1 MEKAILEHFGSGP
14 LTDQL
19 LACKRGE
26 IGADV
31 ARDRLCRPEG
41 VASISLEDFARLSD
55 RCVRWAYRGHWED
68 AVTLHEWMAQVLMA
82 SGDRLAV
89 YLPGF
94 MLEDLRIA
102 TTALWHRPDPRLYRR
117 TFAIAANMVEQ
128 GGISEKTRAKLAHEI
143 GILHLDP
150 YVANRATVADVKTW
164 WAPHRALAAEAGCAM
179 PEPEQALDLAEQW
192 LRRSLKAAAGVERLE
207 SLKALLQV
215 LYSRPILGGR
225 VDPAAARPLLG
236 EAIALLKQFPHRAD
250 IAGYL
255 QQVGHALGEHTRI
268 QDLGISPEDD
278 WEGRIEQVG
287 IDVVLASITS
297 ALGAAQDSDRA
308 WGLRL
313 ARRLEPLVDTH
324 AAEPARLSFH
334 RRVLELLAGDDTRT
348 LPEAQRSIDVLERIR
363 TTRPDEPA
371 RTADIER
378 LLGWLLAC
386 IRHDHDDDALKL
398 LQGLQAVAPDLWQQR
413 ATSLDLLG
421 AQLELNI
428 AVNALNEG
436 HVDEAVKH
444 YFFAWGPMCRLG
456 FDDTAVDLLGRMAD
470 LLPRCETRTV
480 QVICE
485 LVRDHPGPL
494 DPEHV
499 EPWQLRCSELAAA
512 ATQALE
518 AGGTA
523 DAWFAAARL
532 AKGPTYA
539 SLLIH
544 PRRFDWRADAEAV
557 HELAAI
563 RQVESGMDAASLKQK
578 RVEAGLLFEEM
589 LLSYRSTPLKT
600 AGNTAMERR
609 ENLARELDL
618 LVRRR
623 LSALVAQHVH
633 ESAQEIQAER
643 FGLDAA
649 AACIPPDAVVLD
661 VFLPHHGASL
671 GYCLGFTNDT
681 QKLLG
686 VRGDEAGIRGVAMAG
701 AAGEHEM
708 TPSAMMAA
716 ATRRALMATPPD
728 GEVVSAEARRLLDEN
743 ARRFLGFAFEWLD
756 EQRASGK
763 KHLIVVTS
771 GPLHFYPVHLLGV
784 AGKVLADDWIVT
796 YLPSVD
802 LLRRVHTTPRPRE
815 GAAVFALSYAAAAS
829 GGAQALPNAIEE
841 GRTVAQALKVA
852 LVPEAQATP
861 RRGLPALQP
870 ARHVHIVC
878 HGEHDVAAPS
888 LQNLRLQP
896 DLQVPDDDGRLYA
909 TDLLA
914 LDLQGLSVLSLSAC
928 ETALGRFDLGD
939 NLLGLAANALARG
952 ADCVVG
958 TLWQAAD
965 DASAVFFG
973 EFYKQVAA
981 GATRRDAFRAAQLE
995 TRRQFEAYADWA
1007 PFYLCGAW

>member
-1 MEKAILEHFGSGP
+1 MEEAILKHFGSGP

-19 LACKRGE
+19 LAWKRGE

-31 ARDRLCRPEG
+31 ARDRLCRPEVVAGIG
-41 VASISLEDFARLSD
+41 VEDFARLSD
-55 RCVRWAYRGHWED
+55 RCVRWAYRGNWED
-68 AVTLHEWMAQVLMA
+68 AVVLHDWLAHLLMA
-82 SGDRLAV
+82 SDGRLAV

-102 TTALWHRPDPRLYRR
+102 TTALWHRPDPQLYRR
-117 TFAIAANMVEQ
+117 TFTIAANMVEQ
-128 GGISEKTRAKLAHEI
+128 DGISEKTRAKLAHEI

-150 YVANRATVADVKTW
+150 YVANRATLAEVKTW

-179 PEPEQALDLAEQW
+179 PEAAQALDLAEQW
-192 LRRSLKAAAGVERLE
+192 LRRSLKAAAGVDRLE
-207 SLKALLQV
+207 TLKALLQA

-225 VDPAAARPLLG
+225 VDPVAARPLYG
-236 EAIALLKQFPHRAD
+236 EAIALLKQFPQRAD

-255 QQVGHALGEHTRI
+255 QQVGDALGESIRI
-268 QDLGISPEDD
+268 EDLGISPEDD
-278 WEGRIEQVG
+278 WESRIDQTG
-287 IDVVLASITS
+287 IDVVFASITS
-297 ALGAAQDSDRA
+297 ALGAAQDSDHA

-313 ARRLEPLVDTH
+313 ARRVEPLVDAH
-324 AAEPARLSFH
+324 AAESARLFFH
-334 RRVLELLAGDDTRT
+334 RHVLQLLAGDDTCT
-348 LPEAQRSIDVLERIR
+348 LPEAQVSIDVLERIR
-363 TTRPDEPA
+363 DTKPDQPA
-371 RTADIER
+371 RKEDIER
-378 LLGWLLAC
+378 LIGWLFAC
-386 IRHDHDDDALKL
+386 VRHDRDNDALKL
-398 LQGLQAVAPDLWQQR
+398 LQALRAVAPDLWQQW
-413 ATSLDLLG
+413 ATSLDLFG
-421 AQLELNI
+421 AQLQLNV
-428 AVNALNEG
+428 AVNELNEG
-436 HVDEAVKH
+436 RVDEAVKH
-444 YFFAWGPMCRLG
+444 YYFAWGTMCRLA
-456 FDDTAVDLLGRMAD
+456 FDDTAVDLLGRMAN
-470 LLPRCETRTV
+470 LLPRCETSTV

-518 AGGTA
+518 SGGTA

-544 PRRFDWRADAEAV
+544 PRRFDWRADAEAM
-557 HELAAI
+557 HKLAAI
-563 RQVESGMDAASLKQK
+563 RQVESSMDAASLKQR
-578 RVEAGLLFEEM
+578 RVEYGRLFEEM

-600 AGNTAMERR
+600 AGHTAMERR
-609 ENLARELDL
+609 ENLARELEL

-633 ESAQEIQAER
+633 HCTEEIQAQR

-661 VFLPHHGASL
+661 VFLPSRGASL
-671 GYCLGFTNDT
+671 GYCVGFTNDT

-686 VRGDEAGIRGVAMAG
+686 VRGDEAGVLDVVMKG

-708 TPSAMMAA
+708 TISAVMAA
-716 ATRRALMATPPD
+716 GMRRALIAAPPD
-728 GEVVSAEARRLLDEN
+728 GEVVSAEARRLLEEN
-743 ARRFLGFAFEWLD
+743 GRRFFGLAFEWLD
-756 EQRASGK
+756 EQRALGK
-763 KHLIVVTS
+763 RHLIVVTS
-771 GPLHFYPVHLLGV
+771 GPLHFHPVHLLGLG
-784 AGKVLADDWIVT
+784 GKVLADDWIVT

-802 LLRRVHTTPRPRE
+802 LLRRVGTAPRPRE
-815 GAAVFALSYAAAAS
+815 GAAVFALSYAARGR
-829 GGAQALPNAIEE
+829 GGPPPLPNAFEE

-852 LVPEAQATP
+852 PVPEAQATP
-861 RRGLPALQP
+861 RRVLQALQQ
-870 ARHVHIVC
+870 ARHVHLVC
-878 HGEHDVAAPS
+878 HGEHDVAAPC
-888 LQNLRLQP
+888 LQNLCLQP
-896 DLQVPDDDGRLYA
+896 DAQVPEDDGRLYA
-909 TDLLA
+909 ADLLA

-939 NLLGLAANALARG
+939 NLLGLAANALALG

-973 EFYKQVAA
+973 EFYKQVAV

-995 TRRQFEAYADWA
+995 TRRQFEAYVDWA